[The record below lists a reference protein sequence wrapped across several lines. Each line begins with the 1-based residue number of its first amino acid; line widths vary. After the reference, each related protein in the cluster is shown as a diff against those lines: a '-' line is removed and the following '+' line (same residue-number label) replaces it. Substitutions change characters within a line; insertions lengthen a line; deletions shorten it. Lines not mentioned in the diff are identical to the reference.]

1 MLSITEQF
9 QNLLEDVKGQVQ
21 GAFPIEG
28 RKRTLHVKNVR
39 YDDAGAEKMFDWSA
53 IRKIKDNEGTFASN
67 LRGDLELVDNE
78 TGKVVDTQ
86 KNSVLA
92 RVPHMTG
99 LGSFVINGKDLQ
111 IVNQLRRR
119 PGIYPAF
126 TPDDNVRTKLTSTG
140 ADYDVILDRATG
152 QYLMKVGTSNL
163 KLVPFLEGIGVKPQD
178 IKAAIG
184 EGAYTENISAGGSR
198 DEVLRFWNK
207 VRSKAPSADRNE
219 LVKDIHTFME
229 SKPLD
234 PDVSQETI
242 GVRHDKISANALVD
256 AMRAAKEVAQGKR
269 PPADMES
276 LSFKSI
282 HSVEDF
288 VGERLRKALPG
299 IRRNLGYIVDRA
311 PKLRRIIGPDV
322 LSKPIMSQFT
332 TSEFTRYADQN
343 NPIDIL
349 SKLQAVTVMGEGGI
363 SSIHRVTDEV
373 RNLHSTHL
381 GFIDPVH
388 TAENQLIGL
397 SNHLTEG
404 VTKKGNHLFRQVYDV
419 KQQKM
424 VQKSPVDLA
433 RAVVAFPDEYK
444 VDDPKR
450 PKSYTPIKSKVLA
463 MNKGQFNEVSAKSVD
478 YIIPTTSAPFS
489 FATNAVPFLH
499 SNSGARMLMAG
510 RHMEQAVPLVDRD
523 VPLVQS
529 EYHGHPYND
538 VVGAVMLTKARKPGV
553 VTKVGP
559 EEIHIHHDGDKK
571 STPYHIPDHY
581 ALNSEAF
588 MTEIPVVGV
597 GDRVKANQS
606 LTESNFS
613 KNQSLAVGK
622 NLITAFM
629 PWKGHNFEDGIVI
642 SESAAKKLASEHK
655 HELKVEKDQNTTIS
669 AKKLFAQFPHLK
681 TPDAWSEGRE
691 DLPKVGDVIKP
702 GQILIPAITK
712 NVLGPQTEYDRIHKA
727 LTKPFKDSSVR
738 WMEMVDGEVVRVV
751 NNPNFTKVY
760 VKTREPMVIGDKL
773 STRHGSK
780 GIVTKITPDNEM
792 PRNADGDVVDVLFNP
807 YGIPGR
813 MNPGIMF
820 ETAMGKVAQKTGK
833 NITVKN
839 FGDLK
844 SQVKWV
850 QDQLKQ
856 HKLTDTETV
865 WDPTHNK
872 SHEKILTGP
881 LHWIKLKHQVRN
893 KLSARGHQDAY
904 TIDGRPAK
912 GGVGALDESTSAQ
925 SVGPLEVYSLMAGG
939 QTEFLKDVAGIKSN
953 RNVDYWNA
961 YQLGL
966 PTPPPVVPQVL
977 DKFHKYL
984 QGAGVNLRMEGN
996 TIKALPMTDK
1006 DILARSKGVITEP
1019 TVVRTSGAHLI
1030 EEKGGLF
1037 DRSIT
1042 GGTAGKENN
1051 WAHIE
1056 LAEPILHPLYEAP
1069 AMALTGLKKKEFS
1082 DILAGKTYV
1091 DKDGELHSSPGPDRV
1106 TAGLAMERLLGKIN
1120 VDSDLR
1126 STQARLRTVNKT
1138 DRPKLMKQV
1147 RYLSALKQMNLIPK
1161 EAFINKYIPVIPPS
1175 ARPIYAMGD
1184 GNLNVAD
1191 PNHGYREVLFV
1202 NRSLQDLKKAGV
1214 EEDLLQPQREGLY
1227 RSVVGMVGLSE
1238 PMTRNANFKGFI
1250 SAIAGP
1256 QNKLGLFQSQVV
1268 KRTQDLTGRSTIIV
1282 DPTLHVDEIGIPF
1295 KMAQKIFA
1303 PFAIRQMVTSFG
1315 LKPIDARTEL
1325 EEMTP
1330 RAQKVLENVA
1340 AERPVIMNRA
1350 PSLHKFSTVAV
1361 KAKLVPGQAIQVN
1374 PLIVGG
1380 LNADF
1385 DGDTAAIHVPVSEKA
1400 RIQSWEKL
1408 PSRTLLSPKDLS
1420 VIHGPSKEA
1429 LYGLYA
1435 MTNPSAK
1442 KAVSVKTP
1450 ADVLKLVQSRKL
1462 DMNDPVN
1469 YQNKTWTAGH
1479 FVINNDLPKEYQIDN
1494 QPLTGGRTKDL
1505 INRMAKDATLR
1516 GKAGD
1521 LITKL
1526 KDHGFTHATTLGT
1539 SISLDDLTSAQL
1551 DTLHNKIIPK
1561 VNQLAKKDPLK
1572 AISWGSENA
1581 SKAMEQLK
1589 NNRLAE
1595 LTYKSGAGG
1604 KYKTNV
1610 QQMVLAPIG
1619 VQDVKG
1625 NVVPVPI
1632 TRGYA
1637 EGMNLGSYWATLP
1650 GMRKGIADRALAT
1663 ADTGAFAKELQ
1674 NTTIHMRI
1682 VEDDCGTTDGVDLP
1696 INHPDL
1702 QGRFMS
1708 SNGRMLDGSLMK
1720 SLRSKNVKTVKVRSP
1735 ATCHAHSGI
1744 CAKCMGTNEH
1754 GGLYN
1759 KGFHVGTLV
1768 GTTISEPL
1776 TQMVMRC
1783 NAGENL
1789 VTVRISGKVRVAAL
1803 HQLWDELSGTVHED
1817 DGVELKQVSGVDV
1830 WDGNQWTEVYFIERH
1845 DPDDELVLQLLENGR
1860 ALVAQ
1865 KNHPTWARKQKIV
1878 CGCGSTSFTELGRS
1892 SYLAEGSVK
1901 KVYTQCDRC
1910 GERADIPESEW
1921 LEFVETVVD
1930 LGDSTGLF
1938 IQTHA
1943 PLDPA
1948 ECTPPVAP
1956 YVAGIFVAEGH
1967 VERRKYGDI
1976 QRGRRAGGNIPY
1988 AMKSALPIAFSV
2000 TQNPGEGQNFILDK
2014 LAEYKTSVSGKT
2026 IRVHDGKLAAS
2037 FLDWFGSGARNK
2049 QIPAAWLGAPK
2060 SWLIDFLSGVIDG
2073 DGTIDSQSNRVCLDT
2088 TSLTLAN
2095 QVAWI
2100 AERLGGRSRMYTTP
2114 WREHSKH
2121 QGYRVDLYLPVQ
2133 LTGFKKIKLAVR
2145 KEFDDLSQVNDLKD
2159 VVYSGKVYDLA
2170 TATRRFT
2177 ANGVVTHNSFHT
2189 GGAVGGTEVGYKR
2202 ISQIFNMPANMR
2214 GKAPLASRDGVVEN
2228 IVDTDRGGYEVHIDG
2243 VKHFVPT
2250 ELDLSVK
2257 VGDKIRAGDKL
2268 SRYGVIHPRELA
2280 QHKGIE
2286 AARDLLLNDIDTEMR
2301 LSGQN
2306 IRRRVYEAA
2315 VRPLIDKAI
2324 VVDPGD
2330 AEKEH
2335 DIQPGDVVSS
2345 NFVRSLNKK
2354 LKNPIKAEPHLMSVK
2369 EVPFTSTDFIGPL
2382 MAQRLPRT
2390 LKQAPAIGAV
2400 TKLKGFEAHPI
2411 VEYAYGKMASD
2422 EELTVVW
2429 SDD

>member
-9 QNLLEDVKGQVQ
+9 QNLLDDVKSQV
-21 GAFPIEG
+21 GETFPIEG
-28 RKRTLHVKNVR
+28 RKRTLRAKNLK
-39 YDDAGAEKMFDWSA
+39 YDNAGAERMMDWSE
-53 IRKIKDNEGTFASN
+53 IRKVKDNEGTFASN

-78 TGKVVDTQ
+78 TGKVVDSH
-86 KNSVLA
+86 KNAVLA

-119 PGIYPAF
+119 PGIYPSF
-126 TPDDNVRTKLTSTG
+126 TPDDNVKTKLTSTG
-140 ADYDVILDRATG
+140 ADYDVTLDRKTG

-163 KLVPFLEGIGVKPQD
+163 KLVPFLEGIGVKSKD
-178 IKAAIG
+178 IIDAVG
-184 EGAYTENISAGGSR
+184 EGSYSENAAAGGKR
-198 DEVLRFWNK
+198 DEVMRFWNK
-207 VRSKAPSADRNE
+207 VRSKAPSEDRATLVSDINE
-219 LVKDIHTFME
+219 FLE

-242 GVRHDKISANALVD
+242 GKRHDKISASALVD

-269 PPADMES
+269 KPADMES

-288 VGERLRKALPG
+288 VGDRLRKALPG
-299 IRRNLGYIVDRA
+299 IKRSLGYTVDRGL
-311 PKLRRIIGPDV
+311 PKIRRIIGPDV

-332 TSEFTRYADQN
+332 TSEFTRYSDQN

-388 TAENQLIGL
+388 TAENELIGL

-404 VTKKGNHLFRQVYDV
+404 VTKKGNHLFRQVFDV
-419 KQQKM
+419 KQKKM
-424 VQKSPVDLA
+424 VSKSPVELS
-433 RAVVAFPDEYK
+433 RAVVGFPDEYK

-450 PKSYTPIKSKVLA
+450 PRSFTALKSTVLA
-463 MNKGQFNEVSAKSVD
+463 MDKGVFTQMPAKNVD

-489 FATNAVPFLH
+489 FATNAVPYLH

-510 RHMEQAVPLVDRD
+510 RHMEQAVPLVERD

-538 VVGAVMLTKARKPGV
+538 IVGSVMLTKSKKPGT
-553 VTKVGP
+553 VTKVTS
-559 EEIHIHHDGDKK
+559 EEIHIRHDGDKK
-571 STPYHIPDHY
+571 AQVYKIPDHY

-588 MTEIPVVGV
+588 MTEAPAVKE
-597 GDRVKANQS
+597 GDKVKAHQP

-622 NLITAFM
+622 NLVTAFM

-642 SESAAKKLASEHK
+642 SESASKKLASEHK
-655 HELKVEKDQNTTIS
+655 HELRAEKNQNTVLS
-669 AKKLFAQFPHLK
+669 SKKLFAQFPHLK
-681 TPDAWSEGRE
+681 TPDAWAEGRE
-691 DLPKVGDVIKP
+691 DILKVGDVIKP
-702 GQILIPAITK
+702 GQIIIPSITK

-727 LTKPFKDSSVR
+727 LTKPFKDTSVR

-792 PRNADGDVVDVLFNP
+792 PRDAEGGTVDVLFNP

-820 ETAMGKVAQKTGK
+820 ETAMGKVALKTGK

-844 SQVKWV
+844 SQVKDI
-850 QDQLKQ
+850 QAQLKK
-856 HKLTDTETV
+856 HGLSDTETL
-865 WDPTHNK
+865 WDPTHNT
-872 SHEKILTGP
+872 SHENVLTGP

-904 TIDGRPAK
+904 TVDGRPAK

-925 SVGPLEVYSLMAGG
+925 SMGPLEIYSLMAGG

-961 YQLGL
+961 YQLGM
-966 PTPPPVVPQVL
+966 PTPPPLVPQVL

-1006 DILARSKGVITEP
+1006 DILARSRGEITEP
-1019 TVVRTSGAHLI
+1019 TVVRTSGQHLV

-1037 DRSIT
+1037 DRGLT
-1042 GGTAGKENN
+1042 GGTQGKDDH
-1051 WAHIE
+1051 WTHIE

-1069 AMALTGLKKKEFS
+1069 AMALTGLKKKDF
-1082 DILAGKTYV
+1082 DKVLAGKTYV
-1091 DKDGELHSSPGPDRV
+1091 DLAGDLHDAPGKDRV
-1106 TAGLAMERLLGKIN
+1106 TAGLAMERLLGKID
-1120 VDSDLR
+1120 VEADLR
-1126 STQARLRTVNKT
+1126 SARSKLRSVNKT
-1138 DRPKLMKQV
+1138 DRPKLMKKV
-1147 RYLSALKQMNLIPK
+1147 RYLTALKNMGVTPK
-1161 EAFINKYIPVIPPS
+1161 DSFINKLIPVIPPS

-1202 NRSLQDLKKAGV
+1202 NRALKDLKKAKV
-1214 EEDLLQPQREGLY
+1214 DEDLLQPQREGLY
-1227 RSVVGMVGLSE
+1227 RSVVGMVGLAE

-1282 DPTLHVDEIGIPF
+1282 DPTLHVDEVGIPF

-1303 PFAIRQMVTSFG
+1303 PFAIRNMVTSYG
-1315 LKPIDARTEL
+1315 MKPIDARTEL

-1330 RAQKVLENVA
+1330 RAMKVLENIA

-1361 KAKLVPGQAIQVN
+1361 KARLVPGQAIQVN

-1385 DGDTAAIHVPVSEKA
+1385 DGDTVGIHVPVSEKA
-1400 RIQSWEKL
+1400 RLQSWNLL

-1420 VIHGPSKEA
+1420 VIHGPAKEA
-1429 LYGLYA
+1429 LFGLFA
-1435 MTNPSAK
+1435 MTTPTSK
-1442 KAVSVKTP
+1442 KAVKVTGAAEVMKM
-1450 ADVLKLVQSRKL
+1450 VQSNKL
-1462 DMNDPVN
+1462 RPNDPVSYKGKN
-1469 YQNKTWTAGH
+1469 WTAGH
-1479 FVINNDLPKEYQIDN
+1479 FMINAELPTEYHIDHE
-1494 QPLTGGRTKDL
+1494 PMTGGKTKDL
-1505 INRMAKDATLR
+1505 INTLAKDPKYRL
-1516 GKAGD
+1516 KAGD
-1521 LITKL
+1521 IITKL
-1526 KDHGFTHATTLGT
+1526 KDHGFLQVSNLGT
-1539 SISLDDLTSAQL
+1539 SIGLSDLTSTQL
-1551 DTLHNKIIPK
+1551 DGMHNKIMPK
-1561 VNQLAKKDPLK
+1561 VIQMAKTNPLK
-1572 AISWGSENA
+1572 AIMWGSDQA
-1581 SKAMEQLK
+1581 GKAMDK
-1589 NNRLAE
+1589 VTNNRMAN
-1595 LTYKSGAGG
+1595 LTYKSGAAG
-1604 KYKTNV
+1604 KYKGNV
-1610 QQMVLAPIG
+1610 QQMVLAPVG

-1663 ADTGAFAKELQ
+1663 ADTGSFAKELQ

-1682 VEDDCGTTDGVDLP
+1682 TEEDCGTTDGIDLP
-1696 INHPDL
+1696 INHPDMS
-1702 QGRFMS
+1702 GRFLA
-1708 SNGRMLDGSLMK
+1708 SNGRMLDGSMMK
-1720 SLRSKNVKTVKVRSP
+1720 SLRSKNVKMLKVRSP

-1759 KGFHVGTLV
+1759 KGFHIGTLV

-1776 TQMVMRC
+1776 TQMVMR
-1783 NAGENL
+1783 
-1789 VTVRISGKVRVAAL
+1789 T
-1803 HQLWDELSGTVHED
+1803 
-1817 DGVELKQVSGVDV
+1817 
-1830 WDGNQWTEVYFIERH
+1830 
-1845 DPDDELVLQLLENGR
+1845 
-1860 ALVAQ
+1860 
-1865 KNHPTWARKQKIV
+1865 
-1878 CGCGSTSFTELGRS
+1878 
-1892 SYLAEGSVK
+1892 
-1901 KVYTQCDRC
+1901 
-1910 GERADIPESEW
+1910 
-1921 LEFVETVVD
+1921 
-1930 LGDSTGLF
+1930 
-1938 IQTHA
+1938 
-1943 PLDPA
+1943 
-1948 ECTPPVAP
+1948 
-1956 YVAGIFVAEGH
+1956 
-1967 VERRKYGDI
+1967 
-1976 QRGRRAGGNIPY
+1976 
-1988 AMKSALPIAFSV
+1988 
-2000 TQNPGEGQNFILDK
+2000 
-2014 LAEYKTSVSGKT
+2014 
-2026 IRVHDGKLAAS
+2026 
-2037 FLDWFGSGARNK
+2037 
-2049 QIPAAWLGAPK
+2049 
-2060 SWLIDFLSGVIDG
+2060 
-2073 DGTIDSQSNRVCLDT
+2073 
-2088 TSLTLAN
+2088 
-2095 QVAWI
+2095 
-2100 AERLGGRSRMYTTP
+2100 
-2114 WREHSKH
+2114 
-2121 QGYRVDLYLPVQ
+2121 
-2133 LTGFKKIKLAVR
+2133 
-2145 KEFDDLSQVNDLKD
+2145 
-2159 VVYSGKVYDLA
+2159 
-2170 TATRRFT
+2170 
-2177 ANGVVTHNSFHT
+2177 FHT
-2189 GGAVGGTEVGYKR
+2189 GGQVGQTEVGYKR
-2202 ISQIFNMPANMR
+2202 IAQIFNMPANMR
-2214 GKAPLASRDGVVEN
+2214 GKTPLSTRDGTVDH
-2228 IVDTDRGGYEVHIDG
+2228 IADTDRGGYEVHVDG

-2250 ELDLSVK
+2250 ELNLKVK
-2257 VGDKIRAGDKL
+2257 VGDKVLAGDKL
-2268 SRYGVIHPRELA
+2268 SHLGVTHPRELA

-2286 AARDLLLNDIDTEMR
+2286 AARDLLLNDIDVEMK
-2301 LSGQN
+2301 LSKQN
-2306 IRRRVYEAA
+2306 VRRRIFEAA
-2315 VRPLIDKAI
+2315 IRPLIDKSI
-2324 VVDPGD
+2324 VVDAGD
-2330 AEKEH
+2330 AEKAH
-2335 DIQPGDVVSS
+2335 DIQSGDVISS
-2345 NFVRSLNKK
+2345 NYARHLNRK
-2354 LKNPIKAEPHLMSVK
+2354 LKNPMKIEPHLMSVK
-2369 EVPFTSTDFIGPL
+2369 EVPFTSSDFIGPL

-2390 LKQAPAIGAV
+2390 LKQAPAIGAI
-2400 TKLKGFEAHPI
+2400 TKLKGFDAHPI
-2411 VEYAYGKMASD
+2411 VEFAYGKMA
-2422 EELTVVW
+2422 EYEGLTVIW
-2429 SDD
+2429 NND